1 MKKHLLTLSLI
12 VLGTLFSLAQTTI
25 TISGKVTDN
34 ITNNAVASQTVFIS
48 GDSIYNPATSSMWT
62 YFDSA
67 TTNSSGDYSKTISI
81 PGGITQGIFS
91 IYTFDCNRQLHSKYV
106 YFPNSVVT
114 ANFSIC
120 TGVPSSCFA
129 DFQTYADSTNS
140 LKYYFVD
147 NSTGNPT
154 QWSWNFGDG
163 NSSSVKNPTHTYSQ
177 HGTYNVTL
185 AISDSASNCA
195 STYSYSLKTQQ
206 NTNNCKA
213 YFYSFPDQTNT
224 KKINFIADSSSG
236 STYTWNFGD
245 STSGTGQTIQHTY
258 SSSGVYSVC
267 LTITKTNCTDTYC
280 ETIRVASTGC
290 SSYFNYS
297 KNGKAVSF
305 YGDSTNSAN
314 ATYTWSFGD
323 SSTGTGQYVQH
334 TYSSFGTYHACLTIS
349 HSGISCTPHC
359 ESITLGTNPSYS
371 SIGGAIFAGRNY
383 VDKATA
389 YLIYFNPQDSTLTA
403 IDTFNV
409 DSSGLYYFG
418 NVAAG
423 TYLLKAALR
432 SQSSYYQNYMPTYY
446 DTVLFWNQAT
456 DVVCSGNNF
465 VQCDIHMLQ
474 GNNPGGPGFIGG
486 KVNKGANF
494 RSNYMKGIQ
503 IMLVDEFDR
512 PVAYTFSDGKGEFS
526 FENIALGSY
535 KVYAEIIGKIS
546 YSANV
551 VIDETNKTSDNIT
564 FTVNDDNI
572 SVSINNQFSD
582 MIKSIGNIY
591 PNPSSN
597 AVNINVSIV
606 KPVEF
611 NISILNQLGQIVLTT
626 KENLQTGNNIISL
639 EVSQLEMGFYT
650 VLINSSD
657 NSQIVRKFM
666 KIK

>member
-1 MKKHLLTLSLI
+1 
-12 VLGTLFSLAQTTI
+12 
-25 TISGKVTDN
+25 
-34 ITNNAVASQTVFIS
+34 
-48 GDSIYNPATSSMWT
+48 
-62 YFDSA
+62 
-67 TTNSSGDYSKTISI
+67 
-81 PGGITQGIFS
+81 
-91 IYTFDCNRQLHSKYV
+91 
-106 YFPNSVVT
+106 
-114 ANFSIC
+114 
-120 TGVPSSCFA
+120 
-129 DFQTYADSTNS
+129 
-140 LKYYFVD
+140 
-147 NSTGNPT
+147 GNPT
-154 QWSWNFGDG
+154 QWLWNFGDG

-177 HGTYNVTL
+177 HGTYTVTL
-185 AISDSASNCA
+185 AISDSATNCL
-195 STYSYSLKTQQ
+195 STHSYTLKTQQ

-224 KKINFIADSSSG
+224 NKINFIADSSSG

-245 STSGTGQTIQHTY
+245 STIGTGQTIQHTY
-258 SSSGVYSVC
+258 SSSGVYYVC

-280 ETIRVASTGC
+280 KMIRVANTGC

-297 KNGKAVSF
+297 KNGKTVSF

-323 SSTGTGQYVQH
+323 NSTGTGQNVQH

-349 HSGISCTPHC
+349 HSGMSCTPHC
-359 ESITLGTNPSYS
+359 KSITLGTNPSYS
-371 SIGGAIFAGRNY
+371 SIGGVILAGTNY

-418 NVAAG
+418 NVVAG

-465 VQCDIHMLQ
+465 VQRNINMLQ

-551 VIDETNKTSDNIT
+551 VIDKSNKTSDNIT

-572 SVSINNQFSD
+572 SASINNQISD

-597 AVNINVSIV
+597 AININVSII

-611 NISILNQLGQIVLTT
+611 NILILNQLGQIVFST
-626 KENLQTGNNIISL
+626 KENLQLGNNIISL

-657 NSQIVRKFM
+657 NSQLVRKFM